1 MSMFDNQMG
10 LRFAGCA
17 LGMSAR
23 RIREHT
29 QLRQV
34 NPFPLVTRDSALKP
48 QNYVDIVDA
57 SGLVVTLTGFT
68 LSDLLTGKH
77 GDLPPPLVSQLLA
90 QAKAEPARLWLAR
103 LKQHLLAFCDR
114 HAMRN
119 LPQAF
124 LPAGVSGPFA
134 VPGLKSALITWL
146 DAHRTEKA
154 NPDQWLHRISNLSKK
169 GLRAEELESSSMAQS
184 LSETTETSITG
195 DTVLNRVRFDALR
208 LSIRPVVRTMDTAL
222 TFFKIP
228 SNATVK
234 RIKPKL
240 KAGLTSHPQWRD
252 RVLGYWVD
260 TVVWDD
266 LLGHV
271 QRWMAFTH
279 RGQPIVSHDNTSGLC
294 ATPEEAW
301 TLANIHAR
309 KAFPKLTAKGRW
321 SRYRLTGGEQYREWL
336 VTLPYYAPTYF
347 TSHFVHRNVLLHVR
361 CDMREDVDGG
371 RVLVLHEVQS
381 DWAQQARRA
390 LKTGNGSSEPIPIP
404 PWLQEWPALALKLIL
419 LHAAQRGAV
428 ALAWTRGDVQVKRYR
443 GLGAAGLLELYDR
456 TLPAEA
462 ARILRP
468 FGKQCESIDVFMPV
482 NFFIEPADIGYEVFD
497 EHGDLLGTATSWAEA
512 QRLLPDGAH
521 EWLMP
526 MRGIRLDE
534 ALREALLTNG
544 FYAWGT
550 GIQ

>member
-10 LRFAGCA
+10 LRFAGCR

-29 QLRQV
+29 QLRQIS
-34 NPFPLVTRDSALKP
+34 PFPLVTRESALKP

-57 SGLVVTLTGFT
+57 SDPAAALTGFT

-77 GDLPPPLVSQLLA
+77 GDLPPSLVSQLLA
-90 QAKAEPARLWLAR
+90 QAKTEPARSWLAR
-103 LKQHLLAFCDR
+103 LKRHLLAFCDR

-119 LPQAF
+119 LPKAF

-134 VPGLKSALITWL
+134 VPGLQSALGTWL
-146 DAHRTEKA
+146 DARRTEKA
-154 NPDQWLHRISNLSKK
+154 SPDQWLHRISNLSKK
-169 GLRAEELESSSMAQS
+169 GLRAEELESCAIVQS
-184 LSETTETSITG
+184 LSEATGASITG
-195 DTVLNRVRFDALR
+195 DTVLNCVRFDALR
-208 LSIRPVVRTMDTAL
+208 LSIRPMVRTTDAPL

-228 SNATVK
+228 SNATIK

-252 RVLGYWVD
+252 RVLGYWID
-260 TVVWDD
+260 TVIWDD

-279 RGQPIVSHDNTSGLC
+279 RGQPTVSHDNPSGLC
-294 ATPEEAW
+294 ATPEEAAA
-301 TLANIHAR
+301 LAHIHAR

-321 SRYRLTGGEQYREWL
+321 SEYRLTGGEQYREWL
-336 VTLPYYAPTYF
+336 VTLPYYPPSYF
-347 TSHFVHRNVLLHVR
+347 TSHFAHRNVLLHVR

-390 LKTGNGSSEPIPIP
+390 LKADNSASDPTPIP
-404 PWLQEWPALALKLIL
+404 PWLQEWPALALKLML
-419 LHAAQRGAV
+419 LHAAQQGAV
-428 ALAWTRGDVQVKRYR
+428 ALAWTQGDVQIKRYD

-468 FGKQCESIDVFMPV
+468 YGKQCETIDIFMPV
-482 NFFIEPADIGYEVFD
+482 NFLIEPADIGYEVFNED
-497 EHGDLLGTATSWAEA
+497 GDLLGTATNWTDA
-512 QRLLPDGAH
+512 QKLLPDGAH
-521 EWLMP
+521 ESLMP

-534 ALREALLTNG
+534 ALREALLANG
-544 FYAWGT
+544 LYAWGT